1 MKDGEIKALSAF
13 GTVAI
18 TAALFAPVLF
28 FTEAA
33 QAHKPE
39 FGEMEAIEASVAYK
53 KTPQKQPQKQ
63 VKEKQPV
70 EKPEGV
76 SHDEQKKP
84 PEKKD
89 EPKKPAKKEDTDPL
103 QKFHHPTDDDD
114 SQTGKPTTQP
124 GDFNGEAYGWASVT
138 TGHPFWRKL
147 VADFRQGWEIP
158 SISAADAKVLPAGCF
173 HITPDGKIQDTKFKE
188 KSGNDVLDDSVQRGL
203 DALKKLRTENP
214 IPVPNELLAATNQWI
229 CFRFNPNSGG

>member
-1 MKDGEIKALSAF
+1 MKDSEIQVVSVF
-13 GTVAI
+13 GTALL

-33 QAHKPE
+33 EAHKPE

-53 KTPQKQPQKQ
+53 KVPQKQPQKQ
-63 VKEKQPV
+63 LKEKQPV

-89 EPKKPAKKEDTDPL
+89 EPKKPAKKDDTDPL
-103 QKFHHPTDDDD
+103 AKFHHPTDDDD
-114 SQTGKPTTQP
+114 SQSGKPTTAP
-124 GDFNGEAYGWASVT
+124 GDFNGESFGWASVT

-147 VADFRQGWEIP
+147 VTDFRQGWEIP

-203 DALKKLRTENP
+203 DALKKLRNENP